1 MSLEMSKLYYV
12 SVPGYVYHQV
22 TFSIV
27 VTISVIISLLIDHCH
42 KIGILQ
48 L

>member
-1 MSLEMSKLYYV
+1 MSKLHYV

-27 VTISVIISLLIDHCH
+27 FTISVISLLIDHCH
-42 KIGILQ
+42 KISILQ